1 MAKKSR
7 ASKAPFL
14 KPTIPIHFQVDF
26 PKSGFIETNI
36 NKYGCYFLSLLAIP
50 QFFTKQALSQ
60 PDIIQLYKECNEQGY
75 MGPNCF
81 VSHAEKI
88 VQHGA
93 LYLGDSKHSYR
104 LMIRKSFKESHPS
117 FGESDFANTDNLPGG
132 NNVWYVIVD
141 FPTKF
146 GQHFQLFNG
155 VGGLIYDPGNGIA
168 NTSYRGNV
176 NKIDFYKIE
185 KL

>member
-60 PDIIQLYKECNEQGY
+60 PTLFSSIKNVMSKIIWVQTVLFHMLK
-75 MGPNCF
+75 NCTTWCTL
-81 VSHAEKI
+81 S
-88 VQHGA
+88 
-93 LYLGDSKHSYR
+93 R
-104 LMIRKSFKESHPS
+104 R
-117 FGESDFANTDNLPGG
+117 
-132 NNVWYVIVD
+132 
-141 FPTKF
+141 
-146 GQHFQLFNG
+146 
-155 VGGLIYDPGNGIA
+155 
-168 NTSYRGNV
+168 
-176 NKIDFYKIE
+176 
-185 KL
+185 